1 MGKLYKLK
9 NQLQIAIYKFFF
21 TVMNTSDYAM
31 WQQDEYGTGFI
42 QMKKEIQLQDKD
54 IMHIVM
60 WIFKDNYF

>member
-31 WQQDEYGTGFI
+31 WQQDEYGNWIYSNEERDTITG
-42 QMKKEIQLQDKD
+42 
-54 IMHIVM
+54 
-60 WIFKDNYF
+60 